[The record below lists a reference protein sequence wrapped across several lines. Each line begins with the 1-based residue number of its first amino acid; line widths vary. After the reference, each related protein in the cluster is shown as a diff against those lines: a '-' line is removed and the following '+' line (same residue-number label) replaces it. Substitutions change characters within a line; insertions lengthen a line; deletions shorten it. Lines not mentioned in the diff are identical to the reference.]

1 MAAQSGLA
9 VGPTVRAPV
18 ASDPALDDAPG
29 RTPAPDGALP
39 HAHEAK
45 KPPKLVVRDL
55 VKEFPGRRRESVL
68 AIDHVS
74 LEVADQEF
82 VCLVGSSGCGKS
94 TFLNIIAGLDMPTS
108 GTVAIDDEPIIGPG
122 PDRGMVFQ
130 TYSLYP
136 WRTVAE
142 NVAFGLECM
151 RLRKTERAER
161 VQELLGIVGLTK
173 FADHTPAQLSGGMRQ
188 RVAIARALAP
198 EPDVLLLD
206 EPFGALDAQTRRVMQ
221 DFLLQVWRRTR
232 STVVFVTHD
241 IPEAIYLGSRVVVL
255 ASHPGRVIADI
266 DVPFAAGRGAGIT
279 RDPRYLDLRDE
290 IEDLL
295 GSQ

>member
-1 MAAQSGLA
+1 
-9 VGPTVRAPV
+9 VGTVVTVREATEPAAADPPV
-18 ASDPALDDAPG
+18 RDDHDSP
-29 RTPAPDGALP
+29 R
-39 HAHEAK
+39 
-45 KPPKLVVRDL
+45 PPKLVVTDL
-55 VKEFPGRRRESVL
+55 VKEFRTKRQRVL
-68 AIDHVS
+68 AIDRVN
-74 LEVADQEF
+74 LEVADQEL

-94 TFLNIIAGLDMPTS
+94 TLLNIIAGLDLPTS
-108 GTVAIDDEPIIGPG
+108 GRVEIDHEPVVGPG

-142 NVAFGLECM
+142 NIAFGLECLH
-151 RLRKTERAER
+151 LRKAERRAR
-161 VQELLGIVGLTK
+161 VQELLGIVGLAK
-173 FADHTPAQLSGGMRQ
+173 FADHTPDQLSGGMRQ

-206 EPFGALDAQTRRVMQ
+206 EPFGALDAQTRRAMQ
-221 DFLLQVWRRTR
+221 DFLLTVWKRTQ

-241 IPEAIYLGSRVVVL
+241 IPEAIFLGSRVVVL

-266 DVPFAAGRGAGIT
+266 DVPFGAGHDSGIT

-295 GSQ
+295 GDV

>member
-1 MAAQSGLA
+1 
-9 VGPTVRAPV
+9 VGTIVTVREATGPAAADAPV
-18 ASDPALDDAPG
+18 RVDRDSP
-29 RTPAPDGALP
+29 R
-39 HAHEAK
+39 
-45 KPPKLVVRDL
+45 PPKLVVTDL
-55 VKEFPGRRRESVL
+55 VKEFRTKRQRVL
-68 AIDHVS
+68 ALDRVN

-94 TFLNIIAGLDMPTS
+94 TLLNIIAGLDLPTS
-108 GTVAIDDEPIIGPG
+108 GTVEIDHEPVIGPG

-142 NVAFGLECM
+142 NIAFGLECV
-151 RLRKTERAER
+151 RLRKAERRAR
-161 VQELLGIVGLTK
+161 VQELLGIVGLAK
-173 FADHTPAQLSGGMRQ
+173 FADHTPDQLSGGMRQ

-206 EPFGALDAQTRRVMQ
+206 EPFGALDAQTRRAMQ
-221 DFLLQVWRRTR
+221 DFLLTVWRRTQ

-241 IPEAIYLGSRVVVL
+241 IPEALYLGSRVVAL

-266 DVPFAAGRGAGIT
+266 DVPFGAGHDSGIT

-295 GSQ
+295 GDA

>member
-1 MAAQSGLA
+1 
-9 VGPTVRAPV
+9 VGTIVTVREATEP
-18 ASDPALDDAPG
+18 AAADPRVRDDHDSP
-29 RTPAPDGALP
+29 R
-39 HAHEAK
+39 
-45 KPPKLVVRDL
+45 PPKLVVTDL
-55 VKEFPGRRRESVL
+55 VKEFRTKRQRVL
-68 AIDHVS
+68 AIDRVN
-74 LEVADQEF
+74 LEVADQEL

-94 TFLNIIAGLDMPTS
+94 TLLNIIAGLDLPTS
-108 GTVAIDDEPIIGPG
+108 GTVEIDHEPVVGPG

-142 NVAFGLECM
+142 NIAFGLECLH
-151 RLRKTERAER
+151 LRKAERRAR
-161 VQELLGIVGLTK
+161 VQELLGIVGLAK
-173 FADHTPAQLSGGMRQ
+173 FADHTPDQLSGGMRQ

-206 EPFGALDAQTRRVMQ
+206 EPFGALDAQTRRAMQ
-221 DFLLQVWRRTR
+221 DFLLTVWKRTQ

-241 IPEAIYLGSRVVVL
+241 IPEAIFLGSRVVVL

-266 DVPFAAGRGAGIT
+266 DVPFGAGHDSGIT

-295 GSQ
+295 GDV

>member
-1 MAAQSGLA
+1 
-9 VGPTVRAPV
+9 VRAPV

-108 GTVAIDDEPIIGPG
+108 GTVEIDDEPIIGPG

>member
-1 MAAQSGLA
+1 
-9 VGPTVRAPV
+9 VGTIVTVREATEPAAADPPV
-18 ASDPALDDAPG
+18 RVDHDSP
-29 RTPAPDGALP
+29 R
-39 HAHEAK
+39 
-45 KPPKLVVRDL
+45 PPKLVVTDL
-55 VKEFPGRRRESVL
+55 VKEFRTKRQRVL
-68 AIDHVS
+68 AIDRVN
-74 LEVADQEF
+74 LEVADQEL

-94 TFLNIIAGLDMPTS
+94 TLLNIIAGLDLPTS
-108 GTVAIDDEPIIGPG
+108 GRVEIDHEPVVGPG

-142 NVAFGLECM
+142 NIAFGLECLH
-151 RLRKTERAER
+151 LRKAERRAR
-161 VQELLGIVGLTK
+161 VQELLGIVGLAK
-173 FADHTPAQLSGGMRQ
+173 FADHTPDQLSGGMRQ

-206 EPFGALDAQTRRVMQ
+206 EPFGALDAQTRRAMQ
-221 DFLLQVWRRTR
+221 DFLLTVWKRTQ

-241 IPEAIYLGSRVVVL
+241 IPEAIFLGSRVVVL

-266 DVPFAAGRGAGIT
+266 DVPFGAGHDSGIT

-295 GSQ
+295 GDV

>member
-1 MAAQSGLA
+1 M
-9 VGPTVRAPV
+9 GPVVTDISAE
-18 ASDPALDDAPG
+18 
-29 RTPAPDGALP
+29 PAPAVTDRVVTDGIGADTG
-39 HAHEAK
+39 AA
-45 KPPKLVVRDL
+45 KPPKLVVTDL
-55 VKEFPGRRRESVL
+55 VKEYRTKKRETVL
-68 AIDHVS
+68 ALDHVS

-94 TFLNIIAGLDMPTS
+94 TLLNIVAGLDLPTS
-108 GTVAIDDEPIIGPG
+108 GTVEIDHEPIIGPG

-142 NVAFGLECM
+142 NVAFGLECLH
-151 RLRKTERAER
+151 LRKRERRER
-161 VQELLGIVGLTK
+161 VQELLGIVGLSK
-173 FADHTPAQLSGGMRQ
+173 FADHTPDQLSGGMRQ

-206 EPFGALDAQTRRVMQ
+206 EPFGALDAQTRRSMQ
-221 DFLLQVWRRTR
+221 DFLLTVWRRTQ
-232 STVVFVTHD
+232 STVLFVTHD

-266 DVPFAAGRGAGIT
+266 DVPFGAGQNVNIT
-279 RDPRYLDLRDE
+279 RDPRFLDLRDE

-295 GSQ
+295 GSV

>member
-1 MAAQSGLA
+1 
-9 VGPTVRAPV
+9 V

>member
-1 MAAQSGLA
+1 
-9 VGPTVRAPV
+9 VTTDPTF
-18 ASDPALDDAPG
+18 DDAPG
-29 RTPAPDGALP
+29 GTPAADDALP

-68 AIDHVS
+68 AIDHVN

-108 GTVAIDDEPIIGPG
+108 GTVEIDDEPIIGPG

-151 RLRKTERAER
+151 KLRKTERAER

-173 FADHTPAQLSGGMRQ
+173 FADHTPNQLSGGMRQ

-206 EPFGALDAQTRRVMQ
+206 EPFGALDAQTRRAMQ

-266 DVPFAAGRGAGIT
+266 DVPFAAGHGAGIT